1 MLCNVKKM
9 VGFEQPIE
17 SNIIEYFQK
26 QNINIFNKCL
36 ISLGKEKIEI
46 KLKEIYQ
53 SGDKIQKIIIFI
65 LDDYEFELLSYPN
78 QIIVRSSA
86 DKSLLKF
93 NEVVLPFLWSP
104 VFKPFEPLSKG
115 EKPIVGFCGWRSKYR
130 YEILKA
136 IRTDTRI
143 QENYIMRDKF
153 MGGHRLNDNLVDDFD
168 NNMKESHFII
178 CNRGT
183 GNFSMRF
190 FQTLASGR
198 IPIVVNNDM
207 QLPLHGVADYNN
219 VIIME
224 NSVEKVIE
232 RLLWVWNNR
241 DIVEMQIECSKFY
254 DDYLHYENYGSWL
267 HKELSL
273 KRLV

>member
-9 VGFEQPIE
+9 VGFESIE
-17 SNIIEYFQK
+17 SSIIEYFQK
-26 QNINIFNKCL
+26 QNINIFNECL
-36 ISLGKEKIEI
+36 VTLGKEKIEI
-46 KLKEIYQ
+46 KLKEIYE

-65 LDDYEFELLSYPN
+65 LDDHEFELLSYSN

-104 VFKPFEPLSKG
+104 VFKPFEPLPKG

-136 IRTDTRI
+136 IRADTRI
-143 QENYIMRDKF
+143 QENYLVRDKF
-153 MGGHRLNDNLVDDFD
+153 MGGHRLSDNLVDDFD

-198 IPIVVNNDM
+198 IPIVVNTDM
-207 QLPLHGVADYNN
+207 QLPLHGVVDYDN

-224 NSVEKVIE
+224 NSVIKVIE

-241 DIVEMQIECSKFY
+241 DIVEMQRDCSKFY

-273 KRLV
+273 KGLL

>member
-9 VGFEQPIE
+9 VGFEPIE

-26 QNINIFNKCL
+26 QNINIFNECL
-36 ISLGKEKIEI
+36 VTLGKEKIEI
-46 KLKEIYQ
+46 KLKEIYE

-65 LDDYEFELLSYPN
+65 LDDYEFELSSYSN

-104 VFKPFEPLSKG
+104 VFKPFEPLLRK

-136 IRTDTRI
+136 IRTDARI
-143 QENYIMRDKF
+143 QENYIIRDKF
-153 MGGHRLNDNLVDDFD
+153 MGGHRLSDNTVDDFD

-198 IPIVVNNDM
+198 IPIVVNSDM
-207 QLPLHGVADYNN
+207 QLPLHGVVSYDN

-241 DIVEMQIECSKFY
+241 DIVEMQRDCSKFY

-273 KRLV
+273 KGLL

>member
-1 MLCNVKKM
+1 M
-9 VGFEQPIE
+9 VGFEPIQ
-17 SNIIEYFQK
+17 SSIIEYFQK
-26 QNINIFNKCL
+26 QNINIFNECL
-36 ISLGKEKIEI
+36 VALGKEKIEI
-46 KLKEIYQ
+46 KLKEIYE

-65 LDDYEFELLSYPN
+65 LDDYEFELLSYSN

-104 VFKPFEPLSKG
+104 VFKPFEPLKRG

-136 IRTDTRI
+136 IRFDTRI

-153 MGGHRLNDNLVDDFD
+153 MGGHRLSDNIVDDFD

-198 IPIVVNNDM
+198 IPIVVNSDM
-207 QLPLHGVADYNN
+207 QLPLHGIVDYNN

-232 RLLWVWNNR
+232 RLLWVWNNK
-241 DIVEMQIECSKFY
+241 DIVEMQIDCSKFY